1 YYRLAVLRLQTSPL
15 RERGAAD
22 VALLARRRLASRL
35 GLKDEQFPDS
45 LAHTSPQAGLNALLQ
60 AMLAH
65 AADYGWPGN
74 VRELDNW
81 VERLLACQPHLC
93 DAQGQPDAVRLAEVF
108 AECAEPI
115 AAAAAVGKTRLK
127 DGSREA
133 ERQRVQQVLQS
144 VDGNQARACE
154 ILGISRATLWRRMKA
169 AI

>member
-1 YYRLAVLRLQTSPL
+1 
-15 RERGAAD
+15 
-22 VALLARRRLASRL
+22 
-35 GLKDEQFPDS
+35 
-45 LAHTSPQAGLNALLQ
+45 
-60 AMLAH
+60 MLAH

-93 DAQGQPDAVRLAEVF
+93 DAQGQPDAVRLADVF
-108 AECAEPI
+108 AECADPI

-133 ERQRVQQVLQS
+133 ERQRVHQVLQS
-144 VDGNQARACE
+144 VDGNQTRACE